1 MRTKK
6 YTYGL
11 VSLIMTGMLLCACG
25 QADTEPVQTEGVQ
38 KEAIPA
44 DTDKAPEE
52 KENETK
58 QNGDVINYKSKYG
71 WSVVYS
77 SKVFDVTEG
86 DDSLKLTYKDETSGD
101 NMEEIRY
108 IQGKQ
113 PEEALAELTD
123 TWNTDPEKITRR
135 ESYFPGTTD
144 KWGYWREYSD
154 GSSYKTA
161 IAGEYNGGVLMFYS
175 TEIISNEEVSPVSD
189 ALAEVLN
196 SIKYDNFGPQTM
208 YDHIPGKY
216 VMTYTD
222 NIGGTDISIEYY
234 IELRDDHTG
243 TMSLQDNVQIMW
255 GSNELMRTEPDYE
268 KKYEYSIEGN
278 SLNLNLDGYWMTF
291 EKMTFEKGSASD
303 NTDAVSNN
311 DSANAVSNDDSADA
325 PIENETAD
333 GFMGSFL
340 LSSDRDKI
348 DTTNDYG
355 FLYRVVY
362 KASLEGNE
370 LRACGSMDYRNSKDQ
385 DPITISSD
393 ITHIF
398 KVDDNTVYQK
408 DGENGTETVT
418 KEEFAGFLDSRKD
431 SGMYFEVEISGGV
444 VKTALLSAQ

>member
-1 MRTKK
+1 
-6 YTYGL
+6 
-11 VSLIMTGMLLCACG
+11 
-25 QADTEPVQTEGVQ
+25 
-38 KEAIPA
+38 
-44 DTDKAPEE
+44 
-52 KENETK
+52 
-58 QNGDVINYKSKYG
+58 
-71 WSVVYS
+71 
-77 SKVFDVTEG
+77 
-86 DDSLKLTYKDETSGD
+86 
-101 NMEEIRY
+101 MEEIRY

-268 KKYEYSIEGN
+268 KKYDYII
-278 SLNLNLDGYWMTF
+278 
-291 EKMTFEKGSASD
+291 
-303 NTDAVSNN
+303 V
-311 DSANAVSNDDSADA
+311 VH
-325 PIENETAD
+325 I
-333 GFMGSFL
+333 
-340 LSSDRDKI
+340 
-348 DTTNDYG
+348 TT
-355 FLYRVVY
+355 
-362 KASLEGNE
+362 
-370 LRACGSMDYRNSKDQ
+370 
-385 DPITISSD
+385 
-393 ITHIF
+393 
-398 KVDDNTVYQK
+398 
-408 DGENGTETVT
+408 
-418 KEEFAGFLDSRKD
+418 
-431 SGMYFEVEISGGV
+431 
-444 VKTALLSAQ
+444 